1 MYHLVV
7 LDNVPEARAAMEGVV
22 AESPFGP
29 LFDVTSVA
37 SEKALC
43 DLVDAGRGPDVLLTD
58 IRLDDHGPTGIDIVQ
73 RLFPEGCAT
82 QVIYVTGYVEY
93 CTDVYETAH
102 MYFLTKP
109 VKQKEIDRALARA
122 VRNLEARSLETLMVK
137 FGRESAALPTQDIVF
152 IESRRRKLEIH
163 ALCGVYETYGTV
175 AAMLDR
181 LPGEFVR
188 CHKSFIV
195 NLNQVARLNG
205 SEFVLKTGEVVPIS
219 QRCRQKARE
228 RFFQHLSR

>member
-7 LDNVPEARAAMEGVV
+7 LDNVPEARAAMEGAV
-22 AESPFGP
+22 AESPFGS
-29 LFDVTSVA
+29 LFDVASVA

-43 DLVDAGRGPDVLLTD
+43 DLIDAGRGPDVLLTD
-58 IRLDDHGPTGIDIVQ
+58 IHLGDHGPTGIDIVQ

-109 VKQKEIDRALARA
+109 VKQEEIDRALARA
-122 VRNLEARSLETLMVK
+122 VRNLEARSLETLVVK
-137 FGRESAALPTQDIVF
+137 FGRDSVALPTRDIVF
-152 IESRRRKLEIH
+152 VESRRRKLEIH
-163 ALCGVYETYGTV
+163 TLNRVYETYGTV
-175 AAMLDR
+175 TETLDR
-181 LPGEFVR
+181 LPDEFLR

-195 NLNQVARLNG
+195 NLNQVVRLNG
-205 SEFVLKTGEVVPIS
+205 SEFVCKTGDVVPIS
-219 QRCRQKARE
+219 QRCRQKTRE
-228 RFFQHLSR
+228 RFFQHLGQ

>member
-1 MYHLVV
+1 MYRLVV
-7 LDNVPEARAAMEGVV
+7 LDNVPEARAAMEGAV
-22 AESPFGP
+22 AKSPFGSI
-29 LFDVTSVA
+29 FDVTTLA

-43 DLVDAGRGPDVLLTD
+43 ELLGAGQEPDVLLTD
-58 IRLDDHGPTGIDIVQ
+58 IRLGDHDTTGIDIVR
-73 RLFPEGCAT
+73 RLFPEGCST

-109 VKQKEIDRALARA
+109 IKQEEMDRALARA
-122 VRNLEARSLETLMVK
+122 VCNLEARSLKSIVVK
-137 FGRESAALPTQDIVF
+137 FGRESVALPTEDIAF

-163 ALCGVYETYGTV
+163 TLHEVHETYGTV
-175 AAMLDR
+175 AEILDR
-181 LPGEFVR
+181 LPEEFVR

-195 NLNQVARLNG
+195 NLNQVVRLNG